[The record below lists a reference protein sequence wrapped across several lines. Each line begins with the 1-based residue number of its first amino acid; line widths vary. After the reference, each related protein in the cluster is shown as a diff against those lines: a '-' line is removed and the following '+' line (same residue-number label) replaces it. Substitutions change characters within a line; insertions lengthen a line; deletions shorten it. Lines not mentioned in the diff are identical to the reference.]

1 MKEHRIGII
10 MNGVTGRMGSNQHLM
25 RAIAA
30 IRNEGGLAIR
40 PGEVIL
46 PEPVLIGRNLD
57 KLAALSRQSGVA
69 TIATDLDSYLDNDAY
84 PVYFDAQVTGLRA
97 PALQRAIQAGKHVYC
112 EKPTATDTEAA
123 MALYH
128 ACRDNGLKH
137 GVVQDKL
144 WLPGLIK
151 LRRLVE
157 NGFFGN
163 ILSVQ
168 IEFGYWIFEG
178 HTIPAQRPSWNYR
191 GETHGGIILDMMPHI
206 RCILDNLIA
215 PVRQVFCHMA
225 THIPERIDENGQRY
239 RCDVEDAAYLLF
251 KLENDISGRVTC
263 SWTERVHREDL
274 LTVKVDGTRGS
285 AQAGLHECHLQHYGQ
300 TPRPVWDP
308 ERASAGS
315 YRDQWGRVPDQED
328 YPNPFRAQ
336 WAQFLR
342 HVVLNEPFP
351 WNLREGAKGVQLA
364 EAAMLS
370 SKLGKWVAVEKL
382 EV

>member
-1 MKEHRIGII
+1 MKEHRLGII

-25 RAIAA
+25 HAIAA
-30 IRNEGGLAIR
+30 IRNEGGVAIR

-46 PEPVLIGRNLD
+46 PEPVLIGRNPD

-112 EKPTATDTEAA
+112 EKPTATDTETA

-191 GETHGGIILDMMPHI
+191 GESQGGIVLDMMPHI
-206 RCILDNLIA
+206 RGILDNLIA

-251 KLENDISGRVTC
+251 QLENDISGRVTC

-274 LTVKVDGTRGS
+274 LTVKVDGTLGS
-285 AQAGLHECHLQHYGQ
+285 AQAGLHDCHLQHYGQ

-370 SKLGKWVAVEKL
+370 SKLGKWVAVEEL

>member
-1 MKEHRIGII
+1 
-10 MNGVTGRMGSNQHLM
+10 
-25 RAIAA
+25 
-30 IRNEGGLAIR
+30 
-40 PGEVIL
+40 
-46 PEPVLIGRNLD
+46 
-57 KLAALSRQSGVA
+57 
-69 TIATDLDSYLDNDAY
+69 
-84 PVYFDAQVTGLRA
+84 
-97 PALQRAIQAGKHVYC
+97 
-112 EKPTATDTEAA
+112 
-123 MALYH
+123 
-128 ACRDNGLKH
+128 
-137 GVVQDKL
+137 
-144 WLPGLIK
+144 
-151 LRRLVE
+151 
-157 NGFFGN
+157 
-163 ILSVQ
+163 
-168 IEFGYWIFEG
+168 
-178 HTIPAQRPSWNYR
+178 
-191 GETHGGIILDMMPHI
+191 MMPHI

-251 KLENDISGRVTC
+251 QLENDISGRVTC

-274 LTVKVDGTRGS
+274 LTVKVDGTLGS
-285 AQAGLHECHLQHYGQ
+285 AQAGLHACHLQHYGQ

-336 WAQFLR
+336 WAHFLR

-364 EAAMLS
+364 DAAMLS
-370 SKLGKWVAVEKL
+370 SKLGKWVAVEEL